1 MCNAQEAYPTHA
13 SAFGGV
19 LLHSFDL
26 VQEHTRRF
34 GHTHNMACELCCDR
48 IAGCW
53 LQDGGFKFTAGGQRG
68 CEVFCTLDGCVLPGS
83 SYLDGVSM
91 SGVVHCL

>member
-1 MCNAQEAYPTHA
+1 MHLHLVAYCCT
-13 SAFGGV
+13 V
-19 LLHSFDL
+19 LTLYRSTLGSLD
-26 VQEHTRRF
+26 
-34 GHTHNMACELCCDR
+34 THNRACELCCDR

-53 LQDGGFKFTAGGQRG
+53 LQDGGFKFTAGKQRG